1 MPVLTGLGDV
11 RDWKGG
17 VLLVSGLVAALAA
30 STSVVNVHKGAVLPE
45 GRFVVVA
52 VPFAALL
59 FYLLVVRRRRDR

>member
-1 MPVLTGLGDV
+1 MLVLTGLSDG

-30 STSVVNVHKGAVLPE
+30 GTSVINVRKGSVLPE
-45 GRFVVVA
+45 GGFVVVA
-52 VPFAALL
+52 VPFAALH